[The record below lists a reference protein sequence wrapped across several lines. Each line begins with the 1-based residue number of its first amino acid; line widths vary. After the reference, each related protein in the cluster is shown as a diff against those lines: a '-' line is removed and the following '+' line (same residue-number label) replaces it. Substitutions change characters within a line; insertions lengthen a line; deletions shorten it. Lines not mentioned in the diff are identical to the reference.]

1 MNRKRIVLIFFIVIT
16 MISTGCRKTIPVDQP
31 VFTQDGSTLTNGTLH
46 YVRLPKDWGF
56 SSDYSYRI
64 GTVKGGNAL
73 LASDENGTF
82 VKERKEF
89 LADVDFAPWVRE
101 DYVFPDVCGDDFIVE
116 IYGRTHD
123 LIILDGQAREEFI
136 ALLRSY
142 INSSNEQ
149 PETEYEKLSSFGNPD
164 ILLNTLKYVGGEAT
178 LICIS
183 MPGLAYN
190 PDMKFLFID
199 DKLHIAHRIGN
210 QPNNTYVVGTF
221 DEDSAIYQ
229 VVKESMEKGRTQ

>member
-1 MNRKRIVLIFFIVIT
+1 MKLKRIILIFCIAIT
-16 MISTGCRKTIPVDQP
+16 MISTGCRKTIPVDQS
-31 VFTQDGSTLTNGTLH
+31 VFIQDGSTLSNGTLH

-89 LADVDFAPWVRE
+89 LADMDFAPWVRE

-136 ALLRSY
+136 AWLRSY

-149 PETEYEKLSSFGNPD
+149 PETEYEKLSSFGIPD
-164 ILLNTLKYVGGEAT
+164 ILNNLKYVVGGVAMN
-178 LICIS
+178 CIS
-183 MPGLAYN
+183 NPGLAYN
-190 PDMKFLFID
+190 PDFNLLLID
-199 DKLHIAHRIGN
+199 NKLYITDRIGN
-210 QPNNTYVVGTF
+210 SYDNMYVVGSF
-221 DEDSAIYQ
+221 DEDSPIYQ
-229 VVKESMEKGRTQ
+229 VVKESMLRGRTQD

>member
-46 YVRLPKDWGF
+46 YVRLPEGWGF
-56 SSDYSYRI
+56 SCDYSYRI

-82 VKERKEF
+82 VKERKKF
-89 LADVDFAPWVRE
+89 LADMDFAPWVRE

-149 PETEYEKLSSFGNPD
+149 PETEYEKLSSFGIPD
-164 ILLNTLKYVGGEAT
+164 IDTLKYHGGVAK
-178 LICIS
+178 LSSIS
-183 MPGLAYN
+183 MPGLYYD
-190 PDMKFLFID
+190 PFVDFLLVDSKLYIV
-199 DKLHIAHRIGN
+199 DKIGN
-210 QPNNTYVVGTF
+210 PPDNTYVVGTF

-229 VVKESMEKGRTQ
+229 VVKESMAKGRTR

>member
-89 LADVDFAPWVRE
+89 LADMDFAPWVRE

-136 ALLRSY
+136 AWLRSY

-149 PETEYEKLSSFGNPD
+149 PETEYEKLSSFGIPD
-164 ILLNTLKYVGGEAT
+164 IDTLKYYGGVAK
-178 LICIS
+178 LSSIS
-183 MPGLAYN
+183 MPGLYYD
-190 PDMKFLFID
+190 PFVDFLLVDSKLYIV
-199 DKLHIAHRIGN
+199 DKIGN
-210 QPNNTYVVGTF
+210 PPDNKYVVGSF

-229 VVKESMEKGRTQ
+229 VVKDSMAKGRTQ

>member
-1 MNRKRIVLIFFIVIT
+1 MNRKRMMLFFCIVLTI
-16 MISTGCRKTIPVDQP
+16 ISTGCRKTIPVDQP

-46 YVRLPKDWGF
+46 YVRLPEGWGF
-56 SSDYSYRI
+56 SCDYSYRI

-89 LADVDFAPWVRE
+89 LADMDFAPWVRE

-149 PETEYEKLSSFGNPD
+149 PETEYEKLSSFGIPD
-164 ILLNTLKYVGGEAT
+164 IDTLKYHGGVAK
-178 LICIS
+178 LSSIS
-183 MPGLAYN
+183 MPGLYYD
-190 PDMKFLFID
+190 PFVDFLLVDSKLYIV
-199 DKLHIAHRIGN
+199 DKIGN
-210 QPNNTYVVGTF
+210 PPDNEYVVGSF

-229 VVKESMEKGRTQ
+229 VVKESMAKGRTQ

>member
-46 YVRLPKDWGF
+46 YVRLPKGWYYRPK
-56 SSDYSYRI
+56 DYPYRI

-89 LADVDFAPWVRE
+89 LADMDFAPWVRE
-101 DYVFPDVCGDDFIVE
+101 DYVFPDVCGDDFIVK

-136 ALLRSY
+136 AWLRSY

-149 PETEYEKLSSFGNPD
+149 PETEYEKLSSFGIPD
-164 ILLNTLKYVGGEAT
+164 ILNTLKYVGGEAA
-178 LICIS
+178 LNCIS
-183 MPGLAYN
+183 MPGLAYT

-210 QPNNTYVVGTF
+210 PPDNTYVVGTF